1 MTNKLRV
8 YHLLSDNPHW
18 VEVIKEA
25 FEVERQWYEKYP
37 QHKFPDMAWLGFEW
51 HQVHT
56 PPTILN
62 KMVAERILDVSYS
75 SHSSKN
81 YKVADPEAVKEVMA
95 LLESPPE
102 PKEEIVTDIPNDIFQ
117 PIIGYDDIKEF
128 LLKALKGEK
137 RLHFLFE
144 GSPATAKSLFMLCV
158 QRAIPQAY
166 YATGSR
172 TTAPGL
178 TDALLSRQP
187 RVLLLDE
194 IDKMDMPSYAVL
206 LSLMES
212 GNVVE
217 TKYKR
222 HTVTQ
227 VNTVVIGAANSTT
240 KLPTELLSR
249 FDFHLRLKPY
259 TRDEFI
265 TVCQNYLSQFEGVP
279 EDLAE
284 YIGVKVWTS
293 LKIPSDV
300 RKARGIARILDR
312 FDQTEV
318 DRVIAFEEKYH

>member
-1 MTNKLRV
+1 
-8 YHLLSDNPHW
+8 
-18 VEVIKEA
+18 VEVLTEA
-25 FEVERQWYEKYP
+25 FEVEKRWYERYP
-37 QHKFPDMAWLGFEW
+37 REQYPDMEWLGFEW

-56 PPTILN
+56 PPAILN
-62 KMVAERILDVSYS
+62 KMVAERVLDVSYS
-75 SHSSKN
+75 SHSSRN
-81 YKVADPEAVKEVMA
+81 YKVSDPEAVREAMA
-95 LLESPPE
+95 LLEAPP
-102 PKEEIVTDIPNDIFQ
+102 PKPEAVPEIPADIFH
-117 PIIGYDDIKEF
+117 PVIGYDDIKEF
-128 LLKALKGEK
+128 LLKALRGEK

-144 GSPATAKSLFMLCV
+144 GSPATAKSLFMLCI

-178 TDALLSRQP
+178 TDALLSHEP

-212 GNVVE
+212 GSVVE

-222 HTVTQ
+222 HTVTRL
-227 VNTVVIGAANSTT
+227 NTIVIAAANSVA
-240 KLPTELLSR
+240 KLPPELLSR
-249 FDFHLRLKPY
+249 FDFHLKLKPY
-259 TRDEFI
+259 TREEFI
-265 TVCQNYLSQFEGVP
+265 TVCRNYLSQFEGVP
-279 EDLAE
+279 MDLAE
-284 YIGVKVWTS
+284 YIGTKVWSS

>member
-1 MTNKLRV
+1 VSNKLRV
-8 YHLLSDNPHW
+8 YHLLCDNPEW
-18 VEVIKEA
+18 AEVLKEA
-25 FEVERQWYEKYP
+25 FEVEKRWYERYP
-37 QHKFPDMAWLGFEW
+37 REQYPDMEWLGFEW

-56 PPTILN
+56 PPAILN
-62 KMVAERILDVSYS
+62 KMVAERVMDVSYS
-75 SHSSKN
+75 SHSSRN
-81 YKVADPEAVKEVMA
+81 YKVSDPQAVREAMA
-95 LLESPPE
+95 LLEAPPPE
-102 PKEEIVTDIPNDIFQ
+102 PETVAEIPADIFH
-117 PIIGYDDIKEF
+117 PVIGYDDIKEF

-144 GSPATAKSLFMLCV
+144 GSPATAKSLFMLCI
-158 QRAIPQAY
+158 QRAIPEAY

-178 TDALLSRQP
+178 TDALLSHEP

-217 TKYKR
+217 TKYRR

-227 VNTVVIGAANSTT
+227 VNTIVIGAANSST
-240 KLPTELLSR
+240 KLPPELLSR

-265 TVCQNYLSQFEGVP
+265 TVCRNYLSQFEGVP
-279 EDLAE
+279 ADLAE

-293 LKIPSDV
+293 LRIPSDV

-312 FDQTEV
+312 FDEPEV

>member
-1 MTNKLRV
+1 VSNKLRV
-8 YHLLSDNPHW
+8 HHLLCDNPEW
-18 VEVIKEA
+18 VEVLKEA
-25 FEVERQWYEKYP
+25 FEVEKRWYERYP
-37 QHKFPDMAWLGFEW
+37 REQYPDMEWLGFEW
-51 HQVHT
+51 HEVHG
-56 PPTILN
+56 PPATLN
-62 KMVAERILDVSYS
+62 KMVTSGVLDVSYS
-75 SHSSKN
+75 SHSSTN
-81 YKVADPEAVKEVMA
+81 YKVRDPEVVKEAIA
-95 LLESPPE
+95 LLEALPMEPE
-102 PKEEIVTDIPNDIFQ
+102 VATEIPDDIFQ

-137 RLHFLFE
+137 RLHFLLE
-144 GSPATAKSLFMLCV
+144 GTPATAKSLFMLCV

-178 TDALLSRQP
+178 TDALLTHEP
-187 RVLLLDE
+187 WVLLLDE
-194 IDKMDMPSYAVL
+194 IDKMDMRSYAVL

-222 HTVTQ
+222 HTVTR
-227 VNTVVIGAANSTT
+227 VNTIVIGAANSVA
-240 KLPTELLSR
+240 KLRPELLSR

-265 TVCQNYLSQFEGVP
+265 TVCRNYLSEFEGVP
-279 EDLAE
+279 GPLAE
-284 YIGVKVWTS
+284 YIGLKVWSS

-312 FDQTEV
+312 FDEGDV
-318 DRVIAFEEKYH
+318 DRVIAFEERYT